1 MMKALLPPRSA
12 GIAEP
17 VRTRPRTASGCQ
29 AMSRARF
36 PPDAAKG
43 IVTVS
48 AGLSTFTAV
57 MSLLWVFRTIAEC
70 LLETVPGSMATP
82 FGNSFVVTATGGWE
96 RLLRLM
102 RVSEPRYG

>member
-12 GIAEP
+12 GIADA
-17 VRTRPRTASGCQ
+17 VGTRPGTGSGCR
-29 AMSRARF
+29 AMSRGRF

-82 FGNSFVVTATGGWE
+82 FGNSFVVTTTGGWE